1 MTHEQRDPLRAGAVV
16 TGAGRGLGREI
27 ARVLH
32 ERRLTVHATDLD
44 AEAVSETARL
54 LGPPA
59 WSSALD
65 VRDPEACRAAAAAAA
80 RRAGSL
86 AVWVNNAGVLVTG
99 PAWEQDEAARRLM
112 LEVNAVG
119 TINGSLAALEHMC
132 PADAGHVVNVISL
145 AGLVTA
151 PGETVYAASKH
162 AALAFS
168 LGTLSDLRR
177 AAIRGVHISCV
188 CPDGLWT
195 PMLHDKLDD
204 PEAAL
209 SFSGRVLMPDRV
221 AADVARLLD
230 RPRPVTTIPRWRGV
244 MARAFDLSPR
254 LAVRSTGLVV
264 RVGRLKQRRLARR
277 IAAERWPPS

>member
-1 MTHEQRDPLRAGAVV
+1 MTHPDGGAGPGGAVV

-27 ARVLH
+27 ARALH

-44 AEAVSETARL
+44 AEAASETARL

-59 WSSALD
+59 SSLALD
-65 VRDPEACRAAAAAAA
+65 VRDLDACRAAAAAAA
-80 RRAGSL
+80 GRAGSL

-99 PAWEQDEAARRLM
+99 PAWEQDETARRLM
-112 LEVNAVG
+112 LEVNALG
-119 TINGSLAALEHMC
+119 TINGTLAALERMR

-145 AGLVTA
+145 AGLVA
-151 PGETVYAASKH
+151 PPGETVDAASKH

-177 AAIRGVHISCV
+177 AGIRGVHISSV
-188 CPDGLWT
+188 CPDGVWT

-209 SFSGRVLMPDRV
+209 SFSGQMLMPERV
-221 AADVARLLD
+221 AAEVAKLLD
-230 RPRPVTTIPRWRGV
+230 RPRPVTTIPRWRGG
-244 MARAFDLSPR
+244 MARGFDLFPR
-254 LAVRSTGLVV
+254 LAVRSAGLVV

-277 IAAERWPPS
+277 IAAGRRPFC

>member
-1 MTHEQRDPLRAGAVV
+1 MTHMELGAGHAGAVV

-27 ARVLH
+27 ARALH
-32 ERRLTVHATDLD
+32 QRGLTVHATDLD
-44 AEAVSETARL
+44 AEAASETARL

-59 WSSALD
+59 SSSALD
-65 VRDPEACRAAAAAAA
+65 VRDLGACRAAAADAAGRA
-80 RRAGSL
+80 RSL
-86 AVWVNNAGVLVTG
+86 AVWVNNAGVLFTG

-119 TINGSLAALEHMC
+119 TINGTLAGLEHMR
-132 PADAGHVVNVISL
+132 PADTGHIVNVISL
-145 AGLVTA
+145 AGLATA

-177 AAIRGVHISCV
+177 AGIHGVHISSV

-209 SFSGRVLMPDRV
+209 SFSGQMLMPEQV
-221 AADVARLLD
+221 AAVVSRLLD
-230 RPRPVTTIPRWRGV
+230 RPRPVTAIPRWRGA

-254 LAVRSTGLVV
+254 LAVRSTAVVV

-277 IAAERWPPS
+277 IAAGRWPPS